1 MKYWPLILGLLPSIA
16 WLIFYLSEDKNP
28 EPKKTLFFTF
38 LAGGVAT
45 FIVLAIQMFINNVA
59 VDAGIQEHSPLSFLI
74 LGGLEEIFKFLA
86 VYLVISK
93 RPEFDEPID
102 AMIYMITA
110 ALGFAAVEN
119 VAAAYTSSIPNIL
132 ETTTLR
138 FFGATLLHTLSSGLI
153 GYYWAKSILSHNSK
167 RILIFGLMLG
177 TSLHAVFNYLIIRY
191 EPVIVPTIFLIIFA
205 LFILHNFEKL
215 KKNS

>member
-16 WLIFYLSEDKNP
+16 WLIFYLSEDKKP
-28 EPKKTLFFTF
+28 EPKKTLFITF
-38 LAGGVAT
+38 LAGGITT
-45 FIVLAIQMFINNVA
+45 FVVLAGQMFINNIA
-59 VDAGIQEHSPLSFLI
+59 IGAGIQEHSPLSFLI

-86 VYLVISK
+86 VYLVVSK

-119 VAAAYTSSIPNIL
+119 MAAAYTSSIQNIL

-153 GYYWAKSILSHNSK
+153 GYYWAKSILANNSK
-167 RILIFGLMLG
+167 KILIFGLALG
-177 TSLHAVFNYLIIRY
+177 TSLHAVFNYLILKY
-191 EPVIVPTIFLIIFA
+191 EPVIIPTIFLIIFA
-205 LFILHNFEKL
+205 LFILHDFEKL
-215 KKNS
+215 KKIK

>member
-1 MKYWPLILGLLPSIA
+1 
-16 WLIFYLSEDKNP
+16 
-28 EPKKTLFFTF
+28 
-38 LAGGVAT
+38 
-45 FIVLAIQMFINNVA
+45 
-59 VDAGIQEHSPLSFLI
+59 
-74 LGGLEEIFKFLA
+74 
-86 VYLVISK
+86 VISK

-119 VAAAYTSSIPNIL
+119 VAAIYATSMPNIL

-153 GYYWAKSILSHNSK
+153 GYYWAKSILANNSK
-167 RILIFGLMLG
+167 KILIFGLMFG

-205 LFILHNFEKL
+205 LFILHDFEKL
-215 KKNS
+215 KR

>member
-28 EPKKTLFFTF
+28 EPKKTLFYAFI
-38 LAGGVAT
+38 AGGIST
-45 FIVLAIQMFINNVA
+45 FIVLGLQMFVNKA
-59 VDAGIQEHSPLSFLI
+59 SLGAGIQEHSPLSFFM

-86 VYLVISK
+86 VYLVVSK

-119 VAAAYTSSIPNIL
+119 VAAAYTSSLPSIL

-153 GYYWAKSILSHNSK
+153 GYYWARSILSNNSK
-167 RILIFGLMLG
+167 KILVFGIILG
-177 TSLHAVFNYLIIRY
+177 TSLHAVFNYLIIKY
-191 EPVIVPTIFLIIFA
+191 EPVIIPTIFLIIFA
-205 LFILHNFEKL
+205 LFILHDFEKL
-215 KKNS
+215 KK